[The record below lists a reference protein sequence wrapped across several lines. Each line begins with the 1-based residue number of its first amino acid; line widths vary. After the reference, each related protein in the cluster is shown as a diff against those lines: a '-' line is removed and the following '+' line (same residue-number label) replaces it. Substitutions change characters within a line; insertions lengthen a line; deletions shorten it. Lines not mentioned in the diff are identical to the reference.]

1 MEQLELIHWLIDRL
15 EKAGLRYFVTG
26 SIASSYYGIPRY
38 THDIDIVVAI
48 GRGDTDTLI
57 RLLGGK
63 GYISK
68 EGIQE
73 ALSGSG
79 MFNFIHSQTG
89 LKVDFWVDRGEAFTR
104 SCFERAVKVEV
115 SEGVWAV
122 LGSQEDVFLHKVYWD
137 RLTPSERQIGDALGI
152 LAVQGRRLD
161 RAYLMKWA
169 KILKIERKVKAMLA
183 EKTPPNMEVLP

>member
-1 MEQLELIHWLIDRL
+1 MEQLRLIQWVIERL
-15 EKAGLRYFVTG
+15 EKAHIRYFITG

-48 GRGDTDTLI
+48 DRDASDTLVH
-57 RLLGGK
+57 LLQEK

-79 MFNFIHSQTG
+79 MFNFIHSETG
-89 LKVDFWVDRGEAFTR
+89 LKVDFWVDRKEAFTR
-104 SCFERAVKVEV
+104 SCFERAVRVEL

-122 LGSQEDVFLHKVYWD
+122 LGSPEDVFLHKVYWD
-137 RLTPSERQIGDALGI
+137 HMTPSERQIGDALGI
-152 LAVQGRRLD
+152 LAVQGRRLN
-161 RAYLMKWA
+161 RPYLRKWA
-169 KILKIERKVKAMLA
+169 KVLRIDGKVIALLG
-183 EKTPPNMEVLP
+183 TPPPNLEGFH

>member
-1 MEQLELIHWLIDRL
+1 MEQLHLIRWVIEQL
-15 EKAGLRYFVTG
+15 EKAHIRYFITG

-48 GRGDTDTLI
+48 NRDAADTLI
-57 RLLGGK
+57 HLLEEK

-79 MFNFIHSQTG
+79 MFNFIHFETG

-104 SCFERAVKVEV
+104 SCFERAVTVELG
-115 SEGVWAV
+115 EGVWAV
-122 LGSQEDVFLHKVYWD
+122 LGSPEDVFLHKVYWD
-137 RLTPSERQIGDALGI
+137 QMTPSERQIGDALGI
-152 LAVQGRRLD
+152 LAVQGWRLD
-161 RAYLMKWA
+161 RSYLMKWA
-169 KILKIERKVKAMLA
+169 KILKIQARVKALLA
-183 EKTPPNMEVLP
+183 EKTPPNLEGLH

>member
-1 MEQLELIHWLIDRL
+1 MEQLRLIQWVIERL
-15 EKAGLRYFVTG
+15 EKAHIRYFITG

-48 GRGDTDTLI
+48 DRDAADTLI
-57 RLLGGK
+57 HLLQEK

-79 MFNFIHSQTG
+79 MFNFIHSETG
-89 LKVDFWVDRGEAFTR
+89 LKVDFWVDRKEAFTR
-104 SCFERAVKVEV
+104 SCFERAVRVEL

-122 LGSQEDVFLHKVYWD
+122 LGSPEDVFLHKVYWD
-137 RLTPSERQIGDALGI
+137 HMTPSERQIGDALGI
-152 LAVQGRRLD
+152 LAVQGLQLD
-161 RAYLMKWA
+161 LVYVMKWA
-169 KILKIERKVKAMLA
+169 KILKIDRKVRALLA
-183 EKTPPNMEVLP
+183 DKTLPNMEGAP

>member
-1 MEQLELIHWLIDRL
+1 MEQLQLIHWVIAQL
-15 EKAGLRYFVTG
+15 EKAELRYFITG

-48 GRGDTDTLI
+48 DRSDTDTLI
-57 RLLGGK
+57 HLLGEK
-63 GYISK
+63 GYISE

-79 MFNFIHSQTG
+79 MFNFIHSGTG
-89 LKVDFWVDRGEAFTR
+89 LKVDFWIDRGEAFTR
-104 SCFERAVKVEV
+104 SCFERARKVEV

-122 LGSQEDVFLHKVYWD
+122 LGSPEDVFLHKVYWD
-137 RLTPSERQIGDALGI
+137 RMTPSERQIRDALGI

-161 RAYLMKWA
+161 HSYLMKWA
-169 KILKIERKVKAMLA
+169 QALQIEGKVKALLA
-183 EKTPPNMEVLP
+183 EEILPNMERLP